1 MLFTFFGQFLV
12 FITPSIQM
20 AQIMASGLN
29 ALWQLMNGDSSTLSP
44 YKAVVQLKF
53 CALRLHYCVT
63 YGGAFGR
70 THLAYLKALR
80 SIVGPQLWGSLQM

>member
-29 ALWQLMNGDSSTLSP
+29 ALWQLMNGDYPTFQPSRAIDQRQICVFRLRYGVTCGSTFRP
-44 YKAVVQLKF
+44 
-53 CALRLHYCVT
+53 
-63 YGGAFGR
+63 AFQ
-70 THLAYLKALR
+70 AF
-80 SIVGPQLWGSLQM
+80 